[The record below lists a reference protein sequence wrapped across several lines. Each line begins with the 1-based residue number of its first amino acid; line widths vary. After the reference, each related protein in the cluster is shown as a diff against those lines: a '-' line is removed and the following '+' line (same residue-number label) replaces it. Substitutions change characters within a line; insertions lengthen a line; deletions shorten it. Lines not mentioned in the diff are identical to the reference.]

1 MLEGTSDLYAKFHV
15 NMLKNKKRY
24 LLLPLHAKK
33 QIKILKIT
41 QEIHKE
47 GIFMENFKP
56 ISLKSKKVIA
66 PLELW

>member
-24 LLLPLHAKK
+24 LLLPLHGKK

-47 GIFMENFKP
+47 GMNYLHGKFQVNI
-56 ISLKSKKVIA
+56 LKTKK
-66 PLELW
+66 